1 MLRDERQ
8 FVVAIVGAGHGG
20 ANAAIALRQVGF
32 KGPIRLISAD
42 PNLPYERPPLSK
54 EYLLGEKDSERL
66 LIRPASFWTE
76 RGIELLLGEQ
86 VKAVDAAA
94 HRLTTTSANT
104 IEYGQLIWAA
114 GGETRRLSC
123 SGHDLVGVHS
133 LRSRSDAD
141 AFLAELAHVT
151 TAVIVG
157 AGYIGLEAAAA
168 LIKHGKSVIVLEDQ
182 DRVLARVAAEP
193 LSRFVEAEHRHRGV
207 EVRLGTQV
215 DCIIGDERVTG
226 VRLAGGEVIGCELVL
241 VGIGIDPAIGPLR
254 EAGAEV
260 GNGIVVDAQCRTSL
274 PDVFAIGDCALHPS
288 RFSSA
293 GPVRLESVQNAA
305 DQASV
310 VAKAI
315 MGSDAVYDAMP
326 WFWSNQYDLK
336 LQTVG
341 LAAGHDEVVV
351 RGEPATRSFSVIYL
365 RHGRVIALDCV
376 NETKDYVQGRKLI
389 LSKTQVKAED
399 LASADN
405 RLADMISP

>member
-32 KGPIRLISAD
+32 QGRIRLISAD

-94 HRLTTTSANT
+94 HRLTTTSADT
-104 IEYGQLIWAA
+104 IEYGQLVWAA

-123 SGHDLVGVHS
+123 SGHDLAGVHS

-141 AFLAELAHVT
+141 AFLAELAQVT

-157 AGYIGLEAAAA
+157 AGFIGLEAAAA
-168 LIKHGKSVIVLEDQ
+168 LIKHGKSVIVLEAQ

-193 LSRFVEAEHRHRGV
+193 LSRFVEAEHRQRGV

-215 DCIIGDERVTG
+215 DCILGDERVIG

-254 EAGAEV
+254 EAGAPCTSIPS
-260 GNGIVVDAQCRTSL
+260 NPISRAATAARTKLSMICWTS
-274 PDVFAIGDCALHPS
+274 AA
-288 RFSSA
+288 SA
-293 GPVRLESVQNAA
+293 GGWTCLPSGLRRP
-305 DQASV
+305 D
-310 VAKAI
+310 
-315 MGSDAVYDAMP
+315 
-326 WFWSNQYDLK
+326 
-336 LQTVG
+336 G
-341 LAAGHDEVVV
+341 LA
-351 RGEPATRSFSVIYL
+351 
-365 RHGRVIALDCV
+365 
-376 NETKDYVQGRKLI
+376 
-389 LSKTQVKAED
+389 
-399 LASADN
+399 
-405 RLADMISP
+405 